1 MTANSIL
8 ILVIAVGALGFIGY
22 ALWAS
27 RQNKSKVFKNDAT
40 FTRDARLKTQEKQQD
55 KDYSATPFS
64 RSKTDNFSANIPAY
78 ATSPVFNDDPVAA
91 NVPESAANLDF
102 EEQPIE
108 VSPHITDEKPMTRF
122 EHIQVELPKRQRPSL
137 DSTPKNIA
145 PVDKNPPLYPDF
157 FEPLS
162 AEPSKIEPTVDLI
175 EPELTVPILS
185 TPPTES
191 EVTPAPETA
200 SSRDVLELWLVAQPG
215 QAFAGDVLSTAF
227 AKQRFILGARNVY
240 CRYRENSSAM
250 PVVFRVAN
258 GDVASGEFDVQ
269 NFAESSVQSIVLF
282 MFLSDDHHQD
292 EANLHLMLR
301 SAESLAQSLNA
312 ELLTG
317 DQKPFDKDQEAAYF
331 AQVSP
336 AQIKG

>member
-22 ALWAS
+22 AFWAS

-40 FTRDARLKTQEKQQD
+40 FTRDARLTTQEKQQD
-55 KDYSATPFS
+55 KDYSEIPFS
-64 RSKTDNFSANIPAY
+64 HSKTDSFSANIPACTTKP
-78 ATSPVFNDDPVAA
+78 ALNDPLSVSTPMDPVV
-91 NVPESAANLDF
+91 NVNL
-102 EEQPIE
+102 EEKPIE
-108 VSPHITDEKPMTRF
+108 VSPYITDEKPMTRF

-162 AEPSKIEPTVDLI
+162 AEPAKIEPTVDLI
-175 EPELTVPILS
+175 EPELTAPI
-185 TPPTES
+185 PATES

-200 SSRDVLELWLVAQPG
+200 PSRDVLELWLVAQPG
-215 QAFAGDVLSTAF
+215 QAFAGEVLSTAF
-227 AKQRFILGARNVY
+227 AKQRFSLGAKNVY

-317 DQKPFDKDQEAAYF
+317 DQKPFDKSQEAAYL

-336 AQIKG
+336 AQTKG